1 MNLYR
6 IKLDWSLIGIVA
18 LLITIGFM
26 MIISTSSVV
35 GFSSYNDSFFF
46 Y

>member
-35 GFSSYNDSFFF
+35 GFRVITTRSF